1 MGIVWRFSLSF
12 LCSLDPHPHSG
23 HQQHQAGDEQ
33 HDPSGAIHCV
43 FSYKTSLVLDVFA
56 NGIAQGGLG
65 AASNG
70 PFRAIT
76 TNISRLSAEGKN

>member
-33 HDPSGAIHCV
+33 HDPSGTIHGV
-43 FSYKTSLVLDVFA
+43 FSYKTRRVTDVFA
-56 NGIAQGGLG
+56 NGV
-65 AASNG
+65 
-70 PFRAIT
+70 
-76 TNISRLSAEGKN
+76 AE